1 MRNFLGLPVNLAN
14 VIHDISFCVHDMSK
28 KHCVTCSSGVHVNLH
43 LEQGS
48 EISSQ
53 VVTGDTRQDACTCMV

>member
-1 MRNFLGLPVNLAN
+1 MCNFLGPPVNLATFL
-14 VIHDISFCVHDMSK
+14 HDISFCVHDMSK
-28 KHCVTCSSGVHVNLH
+28 KHCVTWSSGVHVNLH

-53 VVTGDTRQDACTCMV
+53 VVTGDTCQDACTCTV